1 MISKERLGIA
11 IVFGASIAALFMRL
25 MYLGYKSVWLDEAV
39 SAYAAS
45 LRIVDILIY
54 AGRADY
60 HPPLYYL
67 ILHMIPI
74 NKYNE
79 FYLRLPSAVVGAL
92 TVPASYYLG
101 KVAFNQKVG
110 IITAC
115 LVAFSPYLIYLSQE
129 ARMYPQLCL
138 FVILSYAFLLRSL
151 KSNSTVDWVLY
162 SISIVLALY
171 THYFAFLALF
181 TQIVYV
187 AYLRLVQK
195 VAIVKLLEDHHRSSN
210 TIRSMGSICSFFTVK
225 GVVLGKLL
233 LRPARRIS
241 DVQPVHSLR

>member
-54 AGRADY
+54 ASRADY

-79 FYLRLPSAVVGAL
+79 FNLRLPSAVAGAL

-115 LVAFSPYLIYLSQE
+115 LVAVFSLSHLPVARSPYVPAALSPHHSLIRVLASIIE
-129 ARMYPQLCL
+129 VELKSGL
-138 FVILSYAFLLRSL
+138 GVIFHLNRSCALHSLLR
-151 KSNSTVDWVLY
+151 
-162 SISIVLALY
+162 
-171 THYFAFLALF
+171 FLGHF
-181 TQIVYV
+181 HPD
-187 AYLRLVQK
+187 YLRRLPAYCTKGHNFQ
-195 VAIVKLLEDHHRSSN
+195 LLEDHHRCSN
-210 TIRSMGSICSFFTVK
+210 TVRSMGSICGFFNVE
-225 GVVLGKLL
+225 GVG
-233 LRPARRIS
+233 
-241 DVQPVHSLR
+241 